1 MENVSYVVLSYQ
13 MALQRHM
20 DILANNVANMNSTAF
35 RGERPLFQEYLVTAD
50 DGSTT
55 SYVEDVGLLRNTNP
69 GTIQQTSNTLD
80 VAISGEGFFV
90 VDTADGPRYTRNGNW
105 RLDEF
110 GQIVVGTGNPVV
122 DDAGLPIVID
132 AGDGAITIRADG
144 TVLSEAG
151 PIGKVQVV
159 SFEDEQAL
167 QKLGDG
173 LFDAGEQIA
182 QPATNFS
189 ILQGMLETSNV
200 NGVVE
205 MTLMMEV
212 ANAYRTTAQMAST
225 SDDLRRRAI
234 QTIGQVLSV

>member
-13 MALQRHM
+13 MALQRHL

-35 RGERPLFQEYLVTAD
+35 RGERPLFQEFLVTAE

-69 GTIQQTSNTLD
+69 GSIQQTSNTLD
-80 VAISGEGFFV
+80 VALSGEGFFV
-90 VDTADGPRYTRNGNW
+90 VDTAEGPRYTRNGNW

-122 DDAGLPIVID
+122 DESGLPIVID
-132 AGDGAITIRADG
+132 PGDGAITIGADG
-144 TVLSEAG
+144 TVSSEAG
-151 PIGKVQVV
+151 LIGQIHVV
-159 SFEDEQAL
+159 KFENQQAL

-173 LFDAGEQIA
+173 LFSAGGQIA
-182 QPATNFS
+182 TPATDFS
-189 ILQGMLETSNV
+189 ILQGMIEGSNV

-212 ANAYRTTAQMAST
+212 ANAYRTTAQMT
-225 SDDLRRRAI
+225 SANDDLRRRAI

>member
-13 MALQRHM
+13 MALQRHL
-20 DILANNVANMNSTAF
+20 DILANNVANMTSTAF
-35 RGERPLFQEYLVTAD
+35 RSERPLFQEFLVTAE

-69 GTIQQTSNTLD
+69 GSIQQTGNTLD

-90 VDTADGPRYTRNGNW
+90 VDTLDGERYTRNGNW

-110 GQIVVGTGNPVV
+110 GQIVVGTGNPLV

-132 AGDGAITIRADG
+132 ANDGAITIRADG

-151 PIGKVQVV
+151 PIGQLRIV
-159 SFEDEQAL
+159 SFEDEQAM
-167 QKLGDG
+167 QKMGDG
-173 LFDAGEQIA
+173 LFDAGGQIA
-182 QPATNFS
+182 RPATNFS
-189 ILQGMLETSNV
+189 VLQGLLETSNV

-212 ANAYRTTAQMAST
+212 ANAYRTTAQITST
-225 SDDLRRRAI
+225 VDDLRRRAI

>member
-35 RGERPLFQEYLVTAD
+35 RGERPLFQEFLVTAE

-55 SYVEDVGLLRNTNP
+55 SYVEDVGLLRNTGP
-69 GTIQQTSNTLD
+69 GTIKQTSNTLD

-90 VDTADGPRYTRNGNW
+90 VDTPEGPRYTRNGNW
-105 RLDEF
+105 RLDGF
-110 GQIVVGTGNPVV
+110 GQIVVARGNPLV
-122 DDAGLPIVID
+122 DDAGLPIVVEP
-132 AGDGAITIRADG
+132 GDGPITIRADG

-151 PIGKVQVV
+151 PIGQVQVV

-167 QKLGDG
+167 QKMGGG

-182 QPATNFS
+182 QPATDFS
-189 ILQGMLETSNV
+189 VLQGMLETSNV

-212 ANAYRTTAQMAST
+212 ANAYRTTAQMTST
-225 SDDLRRRAI
+225 SDELRRRAI

>member
-35 RGERPLFQEYLVTAD
+35 RAERPLFQEFLVTAE

-55 SYVEDVGLLRNTNP
+55 SYVEDVGLLRNTSE
-69 GTIQQTSNTLD
+69 GSIQHTSNTLD
-80 VAISGEGFFV
+80 VAITGKGFFV

-105 RLDEF
+105 RLDEI
-110 GQIVVGTGNPVV
+110 GQIVVGLGNPIV
-122 DDAGLPIVID
+122 DEAGLPIVID
-132 AGDGAITIRADG
+132 PGDGDITIRADG

-151 PIGKVQVV
+151 PIGQVQVV
-159 SFEDEQAL
+159 SFEDERAL
-167 QKLGDG
+167 QKQGDG
-173 LFDAGEQIA
+173 LFDAGEQVA
-182 QPATNFS
+182 QPATSFS
-189 ILQGMLETSNV
+189 VLQGMIETSNV

-212 ANAYRTTAQMAST
+212 ANAYRTTAQMTST
-225 SDDLRRRAI
+225 NDELRRRAI
-234 QTIGQVLSV
+234 QIIGQVLSA

>member
-35 RGERPLFQEYLVTAD
+35 RGERPLFQEFLVTAE

-55 SYVEDVGLLRNTNP
+55 SYVEDIGLLRNLNP
-69 GTIQQTSNTLD
+69 GSIQQTSNTLD

-122 DDAGLPIVID
+122 DDAGLPIVVD
-132 AGDGAITIRADG
+132 PGDGAITISADG
-144 TVLSEAG
+144 TVLSEVG
-151 PIGKVQVV
+151 PIGKVRVV

-173 LFDAGEQIA
+173 LFSAGAQIA

-189 ILQGMLETSNV
+189 VLQGMLETSNV

-212 ANAYRTTAQMAST
+212 ANAYRTTAQMNST
-225 SDDLRRRAI
+225 NDDLRRRAI
-234 QTIGQVLSV
+234 QTIGQVLSA

>member
-35 RGERPLFQEYLVTAD
+35 RGERPLFQEFLVTAD

-55 SYVEDVGLLRNTNP
+55 SYVEDVGLLRNLNP
-69 GTIQQTSNTLD
+69 GSIQQTSNSLD

-122 DDAGLPIVID
+122 DDAGLPIVVD
-132 AGDGAITIRADG
+132 PGDGAITISTDG

-151 PIGKVQVV
+151 PIGKVHVV

-167 QKLGDG
+167 QKFGDG
-173 LFDAGEQIA
+173 LFGAGEQIA

-189 ILQGMLETSNV
+189 VLQGMLETSNV

-212 ANAYRTTAQMAST
+212 ANAYRTTAQMNST
-225 SDDLRRRAI
+225 NDDLRRRAI
-234 QTIGQVLSV
+234 QTIGQVLSA

>member
-35 RGERPLFQEYLVTAD
+35 RGERPLFQEFLVTAD

-55 SYVEDVGLLRNTNP
+55 SFVEDVGLLRNLNP
-69 GTIQQTSNTLD
+69 GSIQQTSNTLD

-122 DDAGLPIVID
+122 DDAGLPIVVD
-132 AGDGAITIRADG
+132 PGDGAITIRADG

-151 PIGKVQVV
+151 PIGKVHIV
-159 SFEDEQAL
+159 SFENEQAL

-173 LFDAGEQIA
+173 LFSAGEQIA
-182 QPATNFS
+182 QPATNYS

-212 ANAYRTTAQMAST
+212 ANAYRTTAQMNST
-225 SDDLRRRAI
+225 NDDLRRRAI
-234 QTIGQVLSV
+234 QTIGQVLSA

>member
-1 MENVSYVVLSYQ
+1 MPDTGFIIAQSAVNDSGKGT
-13 MALQRHM
+13 
-20 DILANNVANMNSTAF
+20 VAWSNPGN
-35 RGERPLFQEYLVTAD
+35 VTAD

-69 GTIQQTSNTLD
+69 GSIQQTGNTLD

-90 VDTADGPRYTRNGNW
+90 VDTLDGERYTRNGNW

-110 GQIVVGTGNPVV
+110 GQIVVGTGNPLV

-132 AGDGAITIRADG
+132 ANDGAITIRADG

-151 PIGKVQVV
+151 PIGQLRIV
-159 SFEDEQAL
+159 SFEEEQAM
-167 QKLGDG
+167 QKMGDG
-173 LFDAGEQIA
+173 LFDAGGQIA
-182 QPATNFS
+182 RPATNFS
-189 ILQGMLETSNV
+189 VLQGMLETSNV

-212 ANAYRTTAQMAST
+212 ANAYRTTAQITST
-225 SDDLRRRAI
+225 VDDLRRRAI

>member
-35 RGERPLFQEYLVTAD
+35 RAERPMFQEFLTTAE

-55 SYVEDVGLLRNTNP
+55 SYVEDAGLLRNLSP
-69 GTIQQTSNTLD
+69 GAIQQTSNTLD
-80 VAISGEGFFV
+80 VALSGEGFFV
-90 VDTADGPRYTRNGNW
+90 VDTDEGPRYTRNGNW

-122 DDAGLPIVID
+122 DDSGLPIVID
-132 AGDGAITIRADG
+132 PGDGAITIRADG

-151 PIGKVQVV
+151 PIGKIHIVA
-159 SFEDEQAL
+159 FDDEQAL

-173 LFDAGEQIA
+173 LYDAGEQIA
-182 QPATNFS
+182 QAATNVS
-189 ILQGMLETSNV
+189 VLQGMIETSNV

-205 MTLMMEV
+205 MTLMMEA
-212 ANAYRTTAQMAST
+212 ANAYRITAQMTST
-225 SDDLRRRAI
+225 NDELRRRAI
-234 QTIGQVLSV
+234 QTIGQVLSA

>member
-35 RGERPLFQEYLVTAD
+35 RGERPLFQEFLVNAE

-55 SYVEDVGLLRNTNP
+55 SYVEDVGLLRNLNP
-69 GTIQQTSNTLD
+69 GSIQQTSNTLD

-105 RLDEF
+105 RLDEV

-122 DDAGLPIVID
+122 DESGLPIVID
-132 AGDGAITIRADG
+132 PGDGAITISADG
-144 TVLSEAG
+144 TVSSEAG
-151 PIGKVQVV
+151 PIGRVYVV

-182 QPATNFS
+182 QPATNAS

-212 ANAYRTTAQMAST
+212 ANAYRTTAQMTST
-225 SDDLRRRAI
+225 NDELRRRAI
-234 QTIGQVLSV
+234 QIIGQVLSA